1 MTTYELFLKSTKRTG
16 KEFGPG
22 HHIAGLIV
30 LVVVATLGSLQLIH
44 PGASAALD
52 PAQQQANNA
61 PVSVEYFPAQYVNQA
76 TQPEK
81 QIETF

>member
-1 MTTYELFLKSTKRTG
+1 MTTHELFLKTTKRTG

-44 PGASAALD
+44 PGSNAALD
-52 PAQQQANNA
+52 PAQQQASNA
-61 PVSVEYFPAQYVNQA
+61 PASVEYFPAQYVNQA

-81 QIETF
+81 HIETF